1 MNDDQKNVEE
11 ENRVPHKMRGFKAG
25 IWVSLSRNEWDFEV
39 FLLSR
44 IIAKTRT
51 VQTFHK
57 TNPLSRT
64 TCNGFPK

>member
-1 MNDDQKNVEE
+1 LPEE
-11 ENRVPHKMRGFKAG
+11 EERVVPHKMESFKAG
-25 IWVSLSRNEWDFEV
+25 IWDSFYGNERDYEV
-39 FLLSR
+39 FLFSR